1 MATSARYLSPR
12 LQNYLWLMTSD
23 GISSHVTLLAA
34 QQPVGPSFKEVCS
47 FSLFEVKVSSVE
59 FSPGVQHMA
68 VDGEPISA
76 CKSDLVWLGTESR
89 RYYSD
94 VIICGVD

>member
-12 LQNYLWLMTSD
+12 LQNYLWLLTSD

-47 FSLFEVKVSSVE
+47 FSLFEIKISSVE
-59 FSPGVQHMA
+59 FSPGVQHTD
-68 VDGEPISA
+68 VEEEDCTPIST
-76 CKSDLVWLGTESR
+76 CKSDLVWLGTESHR
-89 RYYSD
+89 
-94 VIICGVD
+94 